1 MITDEQNLT
10 VCEDI
15 HVDDNMGNED
25 KALDIII
32 PDLNSAMTVKDING
46 DQDMTGK
53 LNYLL
58 KNNKLI

>member
-1 MITDEQNLT
+1 MIKDEQHLT

-15 HVDDNMGNED
+15 HVDNMGNED
-25 KALDIII
+25 KALDIIV
-32 PDLNSAMTVKDING
+32 PDLNSTITVKDTNG

-58 KNNKLI
+58 KNKLI